1 MGFTLELGD
10 TAPLKDIEFP
20 APKNTEKVLEFLY
33 RDWKIPKKEKGTK
46 YHKFGMQLKDCCG
59 VV

>member
-1 MGFTLELGD
+1 MGFTLETGG
-10 TAPLKDIEFP
+10 TCEIQGIEFP
-20 APKNTEKVLEFLY
+20 SPKNTEKVLEFLY
-33 RDWKIPKKEKGTK
+33 GDWKTPREEKGTK